1 MPEEPWAEV
10 HSTVQQAVNQ
20 TIPKTKKCKK
30 AKWMSKVILQISE
43 ESREAKAKRKR
54 ERHTYPNECRVP
66 ENSKE

>member
-30 AKWMSKVILQISE
+30 VKCLSNEALQTAEERSEKQERKGKVYSSK
-43 ESREAKAKRKR
+43 
-54 ERHTYPNECRVP
+54 CRVP